1 MKYPKNRFQVG
12 DTIAQ
17 LRLGDVIRKGH
28 VTNGP
33 VRIDGIDHYNVEWT
47 WFDNEHKPLSAQLSD
62 MWDVPKQTD
71 LVCDMPSTKYDLM
84 LWDQTKETM
93 TRREFLR
100 YMVGL

>member
-17 LRLGDVIRKGH
+17 IRLNEVIKKGH

-47 WFDNEHKPLSAQLSD
+47 WFDNEYKPLSAQLNA
-62 MWDVPKQTD
+62 MWGTPKQSD
-71 LVCDMPSTKYDLM
+71 LVCDLPSKKYDLM
-84 LWDQTKETM
+84 RWDQTNDM
-93 TRREFLR
+93 MSRREFLL
-100 YMVGL
+100 YMMGR